1 MYFRC
6 VKNASIS
13 RYDSAHT
20 ICTSRVYVTCCTL
33 RYGLLALPQMRVWV
47 TAGQTKF
54 NLEEVQRSRKK
65 GDSSLAGLG
74 AGADIRQ
81 QKSVAVY
88 SVCSA

>member
-1 MYFRC
+1 
-6 VKNASIS
+6 
-13 RYDSAHT
+13 
-20 ICTSRVYVTCCTL
+20 
-33 RYGLLALPQMRVWV
+33 MRVWV

-88 SVCSA
+88 SVCSAWNRAELRRVAGRGSSSEGKGAMDARSYGDRDATAPGNGWF